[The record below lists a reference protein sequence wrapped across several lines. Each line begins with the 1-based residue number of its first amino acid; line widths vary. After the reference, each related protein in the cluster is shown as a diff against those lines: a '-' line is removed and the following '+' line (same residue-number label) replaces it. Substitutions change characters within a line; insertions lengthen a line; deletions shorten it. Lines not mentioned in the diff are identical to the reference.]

1 MICTKSQWVGSRGQE
16 AGIVKINKILKKKM
30 RTEKRPFNNSVG
42 SGNTSESLSRVIES
56 ECTGFKIEPGWQR
69 DGEECRAMHW

>member
-1 MICTKSQWVGSRGQE
+1 
-16 AGIVKINKILKKKM
+16 M

-42 SGNTSESLSRVIES
+42 TGNISESLSRVMES
-56 ECTGFKIEPGWQR
+56 ECTGFKIEPQRQR